1 MVEGALPLRTAYSR
15 IGGLLGVASERKGE
29 MDMRLDP
36 INLFDFEARAKEVL
50 PSHIWDFIEAGAFDE
65 ITTRRNRTALDAI
78 ALRPRFLV
86 GIEKRDLSTTV
97 LGRKISFPVMISPAG
112 GHAVAHPDGELATAR
127 AAGAAGTI
135 MALSIA
141 SNYNMEEVARAA
153 TGPLWLNLFHRGY
166 DLTETLVRRAEE
178 AGYAAICLTV
188 DTPLPAPKERDIR
201 NRYRRP
207 WGLELANFVGEEA
220 GLGLVSGSDEAR
232 GWEQPDFPAL
242 TWSELD
248 WLRSLTSLPLVMK
261 GVRTA
266 EDARLCVENG
276 VNGIQVS
283 NHGGRQMDSTLSA
296 IETLPEIVDAAGG
309 RAEIYLDSGIRRGA
323 DVLRALALGARAVL
337 IGRPL
342 FWGLA
347 VNGDAG
353 VRMVLEIL
361 RQELD
366 RAMGFCGVTDLES
379 IKRSLVSLPGESGW
393 VANHPAPRAT

>member
-1 MVEGALPLRTAYSR
+1 
-15 IGGLLGVASERKGE
+15 
-29 MDMRLDP
+29 MRLDP
-36 INLFDFEARAKEVL
+36 INLFDFEARAKEAL
-50 PSHIWDFIEAGAFDE
+50 PAHIWDFIEAGAFDE

-78 ALRPRFLV
+78 ALRPRFV
-86 GIEKRDLSTTV
+86 VSIENRDLSTTI

-141 SNYNMEEVARAA
+141 SNYSMEEVAAAA

-166 DLTETLVRRAEE
+166 DLIEMLVRRAEE

-188 DTPLPAPKERDIR
+188 DTPLPGPKERDMR

-207 WGLELANFVGEEA
+207 WGLELANFVGEQA
-220 GLGLVSGSDEAR
+220 GLGLVSGTDEAR
-232 GWEQPDFPAL
+232 SWEQPGFPAL
-242 TWSELD
+242 TWSEVE

-283 NHGGRQMDSTLSA
+283 NHGGRQMDGTLSA
-296 IETLPEIVDAAGG
+296 IETLPEIVEAARG
-309 RAEIYLDSGIRRGA
+309 RAEIYLDSGIRRGT

-347 VNGDAG
+347 VDGEAG
-353 VRMVLEIL
+353 VRMVLELL

-366 RAMGFCGVTDLES
+366 RAMGFCGVTDIES
-379 IKRSLVSLPGESGW
+379 VDRNLVALPGESGW
-393 VANHPAPRAT
+393 VSNLQVSRARQHP